1 MPTPMSAYDLS
12 GRVAVVTGAASGIG
26 RSSAEFLA
34 AAGASVVAADVD
46 EAGLAA
52 TVETI
57 TATGGTAI
65 GQRTDVT
72 SRAEVEALVARGL
85 SDFGRCDVMCNVAG
99 AMFAGTFEE
108 VSDDLLDKALD
119 LNLRS
124 VVYGCQAAISAMK
137 QAGNGGSIINV
148 SSGAIDLAFPGIG
161 LYALTKAAVAMMSMT
176 MATEVG
182 QYGIRVNAIAPGS
195 TITKFTTWRLVQ
207 EDGTID
213 QVGYDA
219 FVERMRAMSP
229 LGLVGEAED
238 QAHLILYLASDA
250 ARWVTGN
257 IHRVNG
263 GQTMP
268 W

>member
-1 MPTPMSAYDLS
+1 MPNPMSAYDLS

-26 RSSAEFLA
+26 RTSAEFLA
-34 AAGASVVAADVD
+34 AAGAAVVAADID
-46 EAGLAA
+46 EAGLAG
-52 TVETI
+52 TVESI
-57 TATGGTAI
+57 TAAGGRAI
-65 GQRTDVT
+65 GRRTDVT
-72 SRAEVEALVARGL
+72 SRTEVEALLGL
-85 SDFGRCDVMCNVAG
+85 GASEFGRCDIMCNIAG
-99 AMFAGTFEE
+99 AMFAGTFED
-108 VSDDLLDKALD
+108 VGDDELNKAID

-124 VVYGCQAAISAMK
+124 VFYGCQAAIAAMK
-137 QAGNGGSIINV
+137 QAGHGGSIINV

-195 TITKFTTWRLVQ
+195 TMTKFTTWRLVQ

-213 QVGYDA
+213 QVGFDA

-257 IHRVNG
+257 IHRANG
-263 GQTMP
+263 GQTSP